1 MVAPNNNPY
10 DPNVVINGSTE
21 TIFMSGTKT
30 ASVAVGANYS
40 SGPQN
45 VVVDLTTVGSSSSCS
60 PSERTKP
67 SPTLSP
73 VGLDSDSA

>member
-1 MVAPNNNPY
+1 MVAPNSNPY

-40 SGPQN
+40 SGP
-45 VVVDLTTVGSSSSCS
+45 
-60 PSERTKP
+60 R
-67 SPTLSP
+67 TLS
-73 VGLDSDSA
+73 LI